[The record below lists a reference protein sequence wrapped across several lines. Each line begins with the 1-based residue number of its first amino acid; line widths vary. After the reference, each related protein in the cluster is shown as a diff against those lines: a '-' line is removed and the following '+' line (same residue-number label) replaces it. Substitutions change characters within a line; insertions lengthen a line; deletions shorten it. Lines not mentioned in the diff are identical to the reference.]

1 MVPFLT
7 TCMKDD
13 WDLIRFLFTECIFTA
28 HVTHVTL

>member
-7 TCMKDD
+7 TCMKDN
-13 WDLIRFLFTECIFTA
+13 WDLIRFLFTEYIFTA